1 MIGAT
6 GHEQLKASDEPLV
19 LGPEEDWLPK
29 EELELEMLLKGRHPE
44 AHDKTIKDWMDVIH
58 TIVAGSHVY
67 LDAVGEDR
75 SCLEAKLREVVP
87 TAPVQVRS
95 KNLFVQPGSTKN
107 QEDNEAALARIQVI
121 CNADIEWV
129 TDPDTGDLI
138 SEIIRR
144 VLVEGD
150 QETFGW
156 MVDTKRGN
164 PEKSK
169 WLLPHPGGWHIL
181 MHFVKALN
189 SRYYGA
195 GVERVAEAL
204 GGNDTLTRSEGVIP
218 WLKDRASKHKTL
230 SFWTQ
235 FLLEDYPAYLAY
247 RVGGRSGNYELCVAA
262 LRVLAPIFTAA
273 GKTNYQHLAM
283 EHLTNLARM
292 TDEDRKTIG
301 TVFTSSYSGKDF
313 SRVFLDEFQEMANK
327 DVKGALGRITQAFM
341 AKLATICESR
351 GKAVREFDEHL
362 SPDFKERDVVPGII
376 RDRAGGVAKVVPWL
390 KQSPA
395 FSPEGADR
403 LMSLGGAVVTKA
415 DEDLMLDCGAIS
427 KTWWC
432 ETLTHHVSG
441 KEEEEDAEEGAEGHD
456 RSERAVVGGHKS
468 RGG

>member
-1 MIGAT
+1 MTNNTQIQLALAFDNNDADATQRFQSAIHNAMIGAT

-164 PEKSK
+164 PEKFK

-204 GGNDTLTRSEGVIP
+204 GGD
-218 WLKDRASKHKTL
+218 DRHAAAANNCRRGH
-230 SFWTQ
+230 Q
-235 FLLEDYPAYLAY
+235 FLAVTYESLW
-247 RVGGRSGNYELCVAA
+247 RVIIA
-262 LRVLAPIFTAA
+262 L
-273 GKTNYQHLAM
+273 Y
-283 EHLTNLARM
+283 
-292 TDEDRKTIG
+292 
-301 TVFTSSYSGKDF
+301 
-313 SRVFLDEFQEMANK
+313 
-327 DVKGALGRITQAFM
+327 
-341 AKLATICESR
+341 
-351 GKAVREFDEHL
+351 
-362 SPDFKERDVVPGII
+362 
-376 RDRAGGVAKVVPWL
+376 
-390 KQSPA
+390 
-395 FSPEGADR
+395 
-403 LMSLGGAVVTKA
+403 
-415 DEDLMLDCGAIS
+415 
-427 KTWWC
+427 
-432 ETLTHHVSG
+432 
-441 KEEEEDAEEGAEGHD
+441 
-456 RSERAVVGGHKS
+456 
-468 RGG
+468 